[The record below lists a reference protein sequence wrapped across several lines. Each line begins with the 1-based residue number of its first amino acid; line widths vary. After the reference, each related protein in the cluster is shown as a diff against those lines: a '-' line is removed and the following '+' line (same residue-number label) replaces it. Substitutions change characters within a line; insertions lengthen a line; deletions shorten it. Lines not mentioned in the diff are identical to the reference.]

1 MSALALGL
9 RVDFLRVSGREE
21 VGEAEPVL
29 VGVAAA
35 CCWWWWWWWG
45 GLACCCCCCWPVGV
59 DALGVKGTTVQLHLI
74 YVHIS
79 TNIVYSLKTC
89 CWFFYTGRVKFS
101 IIFCVYIFYFHNSQ
115 FRSLIFTEWVNF
127 THKFH
132 KSALST
138 LCRPLWSLRLRWKRI
153 F

>member
-45 GLACCCCCCWPVGV
+45 GLACCCCWPVGV
-59 DALGVKGTTVQLHLI
+59 GALGVKGTTVQLHLI

-89 CWFFYTGRVKFS
+89 C
-101 IIFCVYIFYFHNSQ
+101 
-115 FRSLIFTEWVNF
+115 
-127 THKFH
+127 
-132 KSALST
+132 
-138 LCRPLWSLRLRWKRI
+138 
-153 F
+153 